1 MMIEGIKQQI
11 AAQEKQFLRLKE
23 DLDTHTSGRCGCLK
37 YSWFRCEG
45 HKRATLSVMK
55 NVRIIIQDL
64 ERSKERLEK
73 AINLDLEGKI
83 CSIPSNISEKT
94 PKPLKKAKNTKQK

>member
-1 MMIEGIKQQI
+1 MIESIKQQI

-64 ERSKERLEK
+64 ERSKKRLEK
-73 AINLDLEGKI
+73 AKTLEGKI
-83 CSIPSNISEKT
+83 CRIPSNTSEKT